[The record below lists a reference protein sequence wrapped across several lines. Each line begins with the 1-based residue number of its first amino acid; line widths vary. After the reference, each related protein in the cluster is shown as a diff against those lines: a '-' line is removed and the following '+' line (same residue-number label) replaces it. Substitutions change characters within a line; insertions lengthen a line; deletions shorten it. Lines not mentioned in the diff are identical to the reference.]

1 MQSVPRFTI
10 GILRAVVFL
19 CVGSCVSPCVSAQVP
34 LKGPFQSPARPK
46 VEAPPPVVVG
56 PVEMVQIPGP
66 LRSFLRMAG
75 ISQKVVPNE
84 VLPLLA
90 RTVYMR
96 GYQSGA
102 PNEFLLLLN
111 RYVGQARE
119 LQILAGS
126 TGVIRV
132 KNCDDAGT
140 LVQILG
146 YRLRQGC
153 GQKNILLETANPER
167 AFLTIDSGFPLADL
181 EEDLQTGTPFQY
193 AFASTR
199 VPVLF
204 HEIDWVSLS
213 GSEGRPHNNQID
225 VLMNSPQISR
235 LYWALS
241 KTDEQTSV
249 TLQRTLGLRRM
260 LPFGPALD
268 FYGAQISIRNGKVLT
283 PGPASA
289 EAAWKDL
296 VGASPASPGDFVMR
310 LVSVDDGWLA
320 VYFDGLS
327 RISPVQQA
335 HFTEGA
341 RLKKLYQAF
350 RSGDDKDS
358 PTHGVF
364 RKAPEFLVLTSRVQ
378 WDASG
383 APNIPGGV
391 EVWKKIFDV
400 RHGSKVAREWG
411 KRARSFE
418 RPEQMLE
425 GLTGMSSVEA
435 DSGALQIYL
444 MASAIDAART
454 QGTSQGAEG
463 LQPTAKLTAETVRLM
478 AENFDQYSHWFL
490 LFSEFPELDDASIG
504 RFIRLANEVNGIHN
518 ATLRSNAL
526 GLFQA
531 NVGLWQILA
540 RQNEIPKAKLN
551 ASWQEVL
558 DPFGKIG
565 SSVQLFDAARL
576 SVGGLVRGAGG
587 SSVSQDEV
595 VDLLAGPVQ
604 QDADGIRSR
613 AEAGSRIRLVLSD
626 QRLASL
632 DALFALSDGFR
643 EPGRDAGRTTRMLE
657 LAAELKEFDMP
668 KPILTNR
675 EKVSWAP
682 TIYTAHHAELQIH
695 TDLTKAIRGSANAA
709 QVEAARG
716 DLTPFLRDTL
726 VGLNYAY
733 YEPPGSQVL
742 HHNPLFIRSH
752 DFSGISV
759 IGSSHVWGPGY
770 LMGAGSPAGGAYLM
784 GSLTGISYALASTEQ
799 DFIAPENVQ
808 ALVWKEMA
816 PDLMV
821 SATLPRW
828 WTVTPTELHA
838 MALYQRFGD
847 ELLAAATV
855 QGAGHTVAQTAPL
868 REKVEAILSERMT
881 PQRMDR
887 IDHCLLHPDAASPL
901 LLETLPADT
910 FYLASEFRRRFPD
923 EVSSWG
929 ASGKELEALA
939 RKSPAETD
947 AARLGRTFG
956 VPHPTLARTN
966 ARELLN
972 VKPFPFV
979 GGYSSHLFGES
990 WESGNL
996 YWARLAD
1003 EMGYSPNALNGLI
1016 PELTHQM
1023 IGKIFATDIEDW
1035 PAVMR
1040 AMRETGDEFRKSK
1053 VAVVASEG
1061 PRQ

>member
-1 MQSVPRFTI
+1 M
-10 GILRAVVFL
+10 
-19 CVGSCVSPCVSAQVP
+19 GSCVLAQVP
-34 LKGPFQSPARPK
+34 LKRPFQSPVSPK
-46 VEAPPPVVVG
+46 VEVVAPVVA
-56 PVEMVQIPGP
+56 PAEMVQIPGP

-75 ISQKVVPNE
+75 ISQKVMPNE
-84 VLPLLA
+84 VMPLLA

-96 GYQSGA
+96 GYQSGS

-111 RYVGQARE
+111 RYIAEARE

-167 AFLTIDSGFPLADL
+167 AFLTIDSGFPLAEL
-181 EEDLQTGTPFQY
+181 EEDLQTGVPFRY
-193 AFASTR
+193 EFGSTR

-213 GSEGRPHNNQID
+213 GAEAKPHNNQVD

-241 KTDEQTSV
+241 KTDEQTSL
-249 TLQRTLGLRRM
+249 TLQRTLGLKRM
-260 LPFGPALD
+260 LPFGPTLD
-268 FYGAQISIRNGKVLT
+268 FYGGQISIRNGRVLT
-283 PGPASA
+283 PGPVAA
-289 EAAWKDL
+289 EAEWKDL
-296 VGASPASPGDFVMR
+296 VGVSPASAAEFVMR
-310 LVSVDDGWLA
+310 LMSVDDGWLA

-350 RSGDDKDS
+350 RPVDDRS
-358 PTHGVF
+358 SATHGVF
-364 RKAPEFLVLTSRVQ
+364 RKAPEFLVLTSRMQ

-383 APNIPGGV
+383 APSVPGGL
-391 EVWKKIFDV
+391 EVWKKIFDE
-400 RHGSKVAREWG
+400 RHGSKVMREWG

-418 RPEQMLE
+418 RPDQLLE
-425 GLTGMSSVEA
+425 GLAGLSSVEA

-444 MASAIDAART
+444 MASAIDQARAQRDPQST
-454 QGTSQGAEG
+454 EG
-463 LQPTAKLTAETVRLM
+463 LQPTAKLSAETVRLM
-478 AENFDQYSHWFL
+478 AQNFDQYNHWYL

-504 RFIRLANEVNGIHN
+504 RFIRLATEVNGIHN

-540 RQNEIPKAKLN
+540 RQAEIPKAQLN

-558 DPFGKIG
+558 DPFGKIS

-576 SVGGLVRGAGG
+576 SVGGLVHGAGG
-587 SSVSQDEV
+587 STVSQDGI

-604 QDADGIRSR
+604 QDADGVRLR
-613 AEAGSRIRLVLSD
+613 AEMGSRIRLVLSD

-643 EPGRDAGRTTRMLE
+643 EPGRDAGRTNRMLE

-675 EKVSWAP
+675 EKISWAP

-695 TDLTKAIRGSANAA
+695 TDLTKAIRGSANPA

-828 WTVTPTELHA
+828 WSVTPTELHA

-855 QGAGHTVAQTAPL
+855 QGARPNITAGAIRTVAQTAPLTIAQTASL

-881 PQRMDR
+881 PQRIDR

-929 ASGKELEALA
+929 SAGKELEALV

-1003 EMGYSPNALNGLI
+1003 ELGYSPNALNSLV

-1053 VAVVASEG
+1053 VAGLAGAVGVSAGASA
-1061 PRQ
+1061 P